1 MIRVI
6 IERHIA
12 PTLEIPYEETA
23 KRTLQK
29 AVQASGF
36 ISGESLKNTT
46 NPNHRVILS
55 TWRSLQDWQ
64 RWYLSDERK
73 EMLSEIS
80 PMLEGEEDI
89 MALEIS

>member
-29 AVQASGF
+29 AVQVSGF
-36 ISGESLKNTT
+36 ISGETLKNTVDH
-46 NPNHRVILS
+46 NHRVILS

-64 RWYLSDERK
+64 RWYTSDERK
-73 EMLSEIS
+73 EMLAELS
-80 PMLEGEEDI
+80 PMLEREEHI
-89 MALEIS
+89 TALEIS